1 MTHAGTPALALL
13 ALCFAGCYRAV
24 VDTGRA
30 PTATVIEKPWKPTFI
45 LGLVPASEIDTAA
58 ECPGG
63 IARVETHQSFR
74 NGLVAV
80 ATLGIY
86 TPQHVR
92 ITCAAPTAGA
102 LPNERMIDVGA
113 LAPAGSGAAGVFR
126 AAALSDS
133 LEAPVLVRF

>member
-1 MTHAGTPALALL
+1 MKHAGTPALALL
-13 ALCFAGCYRAV
+13 ALWFAGCYRAV

-30 PTATVIEKPWKPTFI
+30 PTATVVEQPWKSTFVF
-45 LGLVPASEIDTAA
+45 GLIPASEIDTAA

-63 IARVETHQSFR
+63 IARVETHQSFL
-74 NGLVAV
+74 NGLVFVLSAG
-80 ATLGIY
+80 LY

-102 LPNERMIDVGA
+102 LPNERMLDVGGC
-113 LAPAGSGAAGVFR
+113 AGAGRGAVFAR

-133 LEAPVLVRF
+133 LESAVLVRF